1 MKEDKI
7 NVGPDIK
14 KAKHKYLLG
23 ILVLYN
29 LPMMYMI
36 FGWEDFRGGKSV
48 VDIILIYG
56 NLVIVV
62 GYFLI
67 YFVSKFSS
75 KFLKS
80 SFKPKD
86 PKNNNGF

>member
-1 MKEDKI
+1 MEENKI

-23 ILVLYN
+23 ILGLYN
-29 LPMMYMI
+29 LPMLCMI
-36 FGWEDFRGGKSV
+36 SGEDFKGGQEV

-56 NLVIVV
+56 NLVIVI

-67 YFVSKFSS
+67 YFV
-75 KFLKS
+75 
-80 SFKPKD
+80 
-86 PKNNNGF
+86 